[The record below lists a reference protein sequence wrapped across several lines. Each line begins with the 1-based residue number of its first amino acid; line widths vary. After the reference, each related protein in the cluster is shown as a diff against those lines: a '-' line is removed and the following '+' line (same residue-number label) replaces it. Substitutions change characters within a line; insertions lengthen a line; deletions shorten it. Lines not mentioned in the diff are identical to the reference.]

1 MSKNR
6 QDRMRSRMAEA
17 NELSDQASKV
27 EQDRVNTREVP
38 EGTDSAA
45 SVAQDSPIGVSVQTA
60 APEQTAQV
68 KTVADVYAGK
78 SDTVRSIIIHLET
91 YTQEMA
97 PGRYMTPDQ
106 ILSNQKMLFRNLQ
119 QLVNL
124 PDAGE
129 FAICFSRLLKL
140 VNENRNKAFA
150 INMVMR
156 NMSAMPQGDN
166 QLNNYRFFL
175 DTVIAFSD
183 PAHRRLNIKKWNLQQ
198 ASLFALPAFRDRLA
212 GFIREICGE

>member
-78 SDTVRSIIIHLET
+78 SDTVRSIIIHLKPT
-91 YTQEMA
+91 
-97 PGRYMTPDQ
+97 
-106 ILSNQKMLFRNLQ
+106 
-119 QLVNL
+119 
-124 PDAGE
+124 
-129 FAICFSRLLKL
+129 
-140 VNENRNKAFA
+140 
-150 INMVMR
+150 
-156 NMSAMPQGDN
+156 
-166 QLNNYRFFL
+166 
-175 DTVIAFSD
+175 
-183 PAHRRLNIKKWNLQQ
+183 RRKW
-198 ASLFALPAFRDRLA
+198 RRVVT
-212 GFIREICGE
+212 